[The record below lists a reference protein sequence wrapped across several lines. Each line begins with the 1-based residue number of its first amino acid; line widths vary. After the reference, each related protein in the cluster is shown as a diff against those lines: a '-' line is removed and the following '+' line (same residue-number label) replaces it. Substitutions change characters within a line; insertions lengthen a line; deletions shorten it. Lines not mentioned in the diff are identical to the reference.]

1 MLKDTK
7 HDEHHIFHA
16 EQEYERIDTAIQV
29 LNEQIICTGCIIL
42 LLRKST
48 LRCNKSL
55 QLCELRG
62 NVLQM

>member
-1 MLKDTK
+1 MNT
-7 HDEHHIFHA
+7 IFFMPSRNMNVLILRFKYIKIYQA
-16 EQEYERIDTAIQV
+16 

-55 QLCELRG
+55 QLYELRG